1 MKAKTWLAGWA
12 VLVVAAL
19 GLIGYEV
26 YKVDPYF
33 HYHKPDT
40 SAYYYVL
47 NNQRSQNDGISK
59 HFDYNALITGTSM
72 TENFKTSEF
81 DEIFDVHSVKVS
93 YSGGSYKEMNDN
105 LKIALRHNPNL
116 KTIVRCLDMG
126 FFSIPRTGCG
136 RIWANTRPISM
147 TKTRSMMSNMCI
159 TKMCSLAVFMP

>member
-47 NNQRSQNDGISK
+47 NNQRSP
-59 HFDYNALITGTSM
+59 
-72 TENFKTSEF
+72 E
-81 DEIFDVHSVKVS
+81 
-93 YSGGSYKEMNDN
+93 
-105 LKIALRHNPNL
+105 
-116 KTIVRCLDMG
+116 
-126 FFSIPRTGCG
+126 
-136 RIWANTRPISM
+136 
-147 TKTRSMMSNMCI
+147 
-159 TKMCSLAVFMP
+159 